1 MLRNYRRGMISYDE
15 LSHQIKM
22 LKGNPDH
29 IWTEEELSAV
39 EYVGDDYLR

>member
-15 LSHQIKM
+15 LCHQIKM
-22 LKGNPDH
+22 IKG
-29 IWTEEELSAV
+29 TEEELSAA